1 MREILFKA
9 KHKNWRDLPKEKWW
23 VEGSYH
29 HQTDYYGESCDKHYI
44 IDGTETDMEGYGEHY
59 EIDLETLCQCTGLKD
74 RKGNEIWENDILQN
88 KGHGNPLIVKWNT
101 LYGRYD
107 TVLPSYRPYDPI
119 IASFSLG
126 KWEPLVV
133 DHSSAKLKEY
143 KLANDYEVVG
153 NIFDNR
159 EIVYD
164 DYEYQFESGM
174 MITDLEIGKHYL
186 LEELEGNPERLKEVY
201 VKSARNTPLG
211 VIYSLHFVE
220 ADSTL
225 DVSPGI
231 WKHMVFH
238 DMEYKL

>member
-9 KHKNWRDLPKEKWW
+9 KHKNWRNLPKEEWW
-23 VEGSYH
+23 VEGNLI
-29 HQTDYYGESCDKHYI
+29 TNAREKGTAYI
-44 IDGTETDMEGYGEHY
+44 GYILDAHNGVIEDFDIV
-59 EIDLETLCQCTGLKD
+59 EIDPETLCQCTELKD

-107 TVLPSYRPYDPI
+107 TVLPSYRPHDSI

-164 DYEYQFESGM
+164 DYEYQSESGM